1 MARAVEAH
9 PVLKTAV
16 RILSAVWITRAIPV
30 HGWRSVTLEVLSVWG
45 YDQSTTIYREKI
57 WDRSNIGNIRPLTK
71 NHHQQGIGGAVWH
84 GVKGFRNSP
93 YGERRIGAITAIK
106 ARAPV
111 LGGNFGVWGGL
122 FSTFDCAVKGVRKK
136 EDPYNASWLPSA
148 ASAKRSSRSD
158 TDVETVIAGFF
169 TGGSLA
175 IRGGMKAARNSAIGC
190 AILLAV
196 IEGVGI
202 GIQRMMAE
210 NTRLDV
216 RRQTPSSFSTG
227 LYGLE
232 IHSTLFPVLTIAP
245 DRSHLHH
252 LPLRLQKDH
261 RVPCLLRIGL
271 MGGRSVRISNI
282 DFITFTP
289 LYYLPRAKARLNV
302 INRRSCNMQ
311 LKASLPK
318 V

>member
-1 MARAVEAH
+1 MDHSRDPCPWVA
-9 PVLKTAV
+9 
-16 RILSAVWITRAIPV
+16 LSDFGGAFCM
-30 HGWRSVTLEVLSVWG
+30 G
-45 YDQSTTIYREKI
+45 
-57 WDRSNIGNIRPLTK
+57 
-71 NHHQQGIGGAVWH
+71 GIGGAVWH

-136 EDPYNASWLPSA
+136 EDPYNAI
-148 ASAKRSSRSD
+148 
-158 TDVETVIAGFF
+158 IAGFF

-216 RRQTPSSFSTG
+216 
-227 LYGLE
+227 
-232 IHSTLFPVLTIAP
+232 AP
-245 DRSHLHH
+245 PPPPPPAAEGSQSPML
-252 LPLRLQKDH
+252 
-261 RVPCLLRIGL
+261 
-271 MGGRSVRISNI
+271 
-282 DFITFTP
+282 
-289 LYYLPRAKARLNV
+289 A
-302 INRRSCNMQ
+302 
-311 LKASLPK
+311 
-318 V
+318 